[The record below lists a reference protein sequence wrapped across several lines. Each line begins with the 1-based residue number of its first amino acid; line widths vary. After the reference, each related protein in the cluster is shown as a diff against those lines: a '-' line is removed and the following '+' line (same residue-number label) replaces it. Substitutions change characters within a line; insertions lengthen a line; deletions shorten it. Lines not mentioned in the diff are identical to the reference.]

1 MKAFTEAI
9 HCALANLHKQ
19 KSEEKQHHQGVSATA
34 LYKELQTSFDMVK
47 IKPTHKCVTT
57 TKEWIEAIREV
68 CEHDPLIQIVGTRYF
83 LKTTKN
89 SSSSFS

>member
-1 MKAFTEAI
+1 MMKTFSEAI
-9 HCALANLHKQ
+9 HGALANLHKQ
-19 KSEEKQHHQGVSATA
+19 KSEEPRFSATA
-34 LYKELQTSFDMVK
+34 IYKELQTSFDMVK

-68 CEHDPLIQIVGTRYF
+68 CEHDPLIQIVGTRYL

-89 SSSSFS
+89 SSFS